1 MQITLSDSRQ
11 RNRAKPHLKQAY
23 VNYQH
28 KIAIQKQEHKVEHK
42 RKKDLMK
49 QSNHYSQLSE
59 KKEIFLFLYS
69 SISKPF
75 VPTNSTSEVNLV

>member
-49 QSNHYSQLSE
+49 QSNHYSWLSE
-59 KKEIFLFLYS
+59 KKKSLCSFTVL
-69 SISKPF
+69 
-75 VPTNSTSEVNLV
+75 

>member
-11 RNRAKPHLKQAY
+11 RNRAKPQLKRTY

-42 RKKDLMK
+42 RKQDLMK
-49 QSNHYSQLSE
+49 QSNHYSWLSE
-59 KKEIFLFLYS
+59 KRNLY
-69 SISKPF
+69 
-75 VPTNSTSEVNLV
+75 VPLQFYKQTICTHQQHIRS